1 MKNSLGQRTKI
12 QLGLESEEERKKRVA
27 REKKENAKTIEY
39 FEKLHQNKN
48 KQIIQKTITTEQF
61 KSEVWNVGKQY
72 FAKRGRH
79 FVVDDENKL
88 FLDVICK
95 YFTSDVQFEEMTNG
109 ELRKGLLIYG
119 TCGTGKSSIFD
130 IVREVII
137 KNDLNHLYFKNT
149 SVHTVINE
157 FNKESKSNEKFGG
170 ELVVEKYC
178 RGTIHF
184 DDLGTE
190 KKVQAWGIK
199 EDLLD
204 RIIQIRYN
212 KFKEIGRKTFV
223 TTNKTLKELEK
234 TYSPQVKSRLYEMF
248 NIIPLTGEDRR
259 F

>member
-12 QLGLESEEERKKRVA
+12 KLGLESEEERKKRIA
-27 REKKENAKTIEY
+27 REKKENAKGIEY

-48 KQIIQKTITTEQF
+48 KPVIQKTISTKDL
-61 KSEVWNVGKQY
+61 KSQVWTVGKQY
-72 FAKRGRH
+72 FAKRRRN
-79 FVVDDENKL
+79 FTIDDENKL
-88 FLDVICK
+88 FLDLICK
-95 YFTSDVQFEEMTNG
+95 YFTSNIEFEKITDG

-137 KNDLNHLYFKNT
+137 KKDLNHLYFKNT

-190 KKVQAWGIK
+190 KSVQAWGIK
-199 EDLLD
+199 EDLFD
-204 RIIQIRYN
+204 RILQVRYN
-212 KFKEIGRKTFV
+212 HFKESGRKTFV
-223 TTNKTLKELEK
+223 TTNMTIKELEK
-234 TYSPQVKSRLYEMF
+234 RYSPQVKSRLYEMF
-248 NIIPLTGEDRR
+248 NMIPLTGNDRR